1 MLSMHTRVLGGAL
14 AASIAWTGL
23 AVSAAADQVN
33 IYSYRQEALIKPQLD
48 AFTEATG
55 IRYNLITGST
65 GGLLERLRNEGANS
79 PADVLFTVDG
89 GNLWRAKEMGVLQP
103 IRSDVLNEHVPAEFR
118 DPDGMWYGLGLR
130 ARVIFYHVDK
140 VKPAELST
148 YEDLAD
154 PKWKGQILV
163 RSSSNIYNQ
172 SLLAALIHHHGAER
186 AQDWARGIVANMARR
201 PQGGDTDQLRA
212 LAAGEGALAVANTYY
227 FARLLAS
234 DSPADKRVT
243 ENIRLFWPNQ
253 SDRGAHVNV
262 SGAGVTKS
270 SRNRENAIRLLEF
283 LVGEEAQ
290 KLYAEA
296 GQEFPVRRGVSKG
309 DVVAS
314 LGDFRMEDLPL
325 SKLGENNPEAVRIF
339 DRVGWR

>member
-1 MLSMHTRVLGGAL
+1 MISMHARVLGGAL
-14 AASIAWTGL
+14 AASVAWTGL

-65 GGLLERLRNEGANS
+65 GGLLERLRNEGVNS

-103 IRSDVLNEHVPAEFR
+103 IRSDVLNEHVPAAFR
-118 DPDGMWYGLGLR
+118 DPDGTWYGLGLR
-130 ARVIFYHVDK
+130 ARVIFYHVDRI
-140 VKPAELST
+140 KPAELST

-154 PKWKGQILV
+154 PRWKGQILV

-172 SLLAALIHHHGAER
+172 SLLAALIHHHGADKAE
-186 AQDWARGIVANMARR
+186 AWARGIVANMARR

-234 DSPADKRVT
+234 NSAADRRVT

-253 SDRGAHVNV
+253 SDRGVHVNV

-290 KLYAEA
+290 RIYAEA
-296 GQEFPVRRGVSKG
+296 GHEFPVRPGVAKG

-314 LGDFRMEDLPL
+314 LGAFRMDDLPL
-325 SKLGENNPEAVRIF
+325 SRLGENNPEAVRIF
-339 DRVGWR
+339 DRAGWR

>member
-1 MLSMHTRVLGGAL
+1 MHSTKSRILGGAL
-14 AASIAWTGL
+14 AAAVAWTGS

-48 AFTEATG
+48 AFSKATG
-55 IRYNLITGST
+55 IRYNLITGSA
-65 GGLLERLRNEGANS
+65 GGLLERLRNEGVNS

-140 VKPAELST
+140 VKPADLST

-154 PKWKGQILV
+154 PRWKGQILM

-172 SLLAALIHHHGAER
+172 SLLAALIHHHGAEK
-186 AQDWARGIVANMARR
+186 AEAWARGVVANMARR
-201 PQGGDTDQLRA
+201 PQGGDTDQLKA
-212 LAAGEGALAVANTYY
+212 LAAGEGAIAVANTYY

-234 DSPADKRVT
+234 DSAADRRVT

-262 SGAGVTKS
+262 SGGGVTKS
-270 SRNRENAIRLLEF
+270 SRNRDNAIRLLEF
-283 LVGEEAQ
+283 MVSEEAQ

-296 GQEFPVRRGVSKG
+296 GQEFPVRAGISKG

-314 LGDFRMEDLPL
+314 LGEFRMDDLPL

-339 DRVGWR
+339 DRVRWR